1 MGAGHLLIIDRLAYP
16 SPDGSGNLA
25 ERRPVP
31 GLRSGHVQEAP
42 ARRSGRCQNGGMADA
57 VLTEVDGGVAVIT
70 INRPE
75 ARNAVNGEVARGI
88 AVAVDEFDGAGDVR
102 VLIITGAGGTF
113 SAGMDLKGFL
123 AGDAPVVPGRGFG
136 GIAERPPVKP
146 VIAAVEGYA
155 LAGGFELALS
165 CDLIVA
171 SETAKFGLPEVRRG
185 LVAGAGGLLRLP
197 RRVPY
202 HLAMEIA
209 LTGEHFSAGRLHAVG
224 LVSRLTPAG
233 EAVAGA
239 RELADR
245 VAQGA
250 PLALAATKRVIVESA
265 DWDTG
270 EAFARQ
276 GEVIRPVFT
285 SADAR
290 EGAAAFAEKR
300 APVWRGE

>member
-1 MGAGHLLIIDRLAYP
+1 
-16 SPDGSGNLA
+16 
-25 ERRPVP
+25 
-31 GLRSGHVQEAP
+31 
-42 ARRSGRCQNGGMADA
+42 MADA
-57 VLTEVDGGVAVIT
+57 VLTECSDGIAVIT

-88 AVAVDEFDGAGDVR
+88 AAAVEEFDGSADVR
-102 VLIITGAGGTF
+102 VVILTGAGGTF

-123 AGDAPVVPGRGFG
+123 AGESPNVAGRGFG
-136 GIAERPPVKP
+136 GIAERPPAKP

-155 LAGGFELALS
+155 LAGGFEIALS
-165 CDLIVA
+165 CDMIVA
-171 SETAKFGLPEVRRG
+171 SEAARFGLPEVRRG

-209 LTGEHFSAGRLHAVG
+209 LTGEHFTAERLQQAG
-224 LVSRLTPAG
+224 LVSRVVGVG
-233 EAVAGA
+233 EALAGA
-239 RELADR
+239 RELAAR

-250 PLALAATKRVIVESA
+250 PLAVAASKRVITESA
-265 DWDTG
+265 DWASG

-276 GEVIRPVFT
+276 GEVIGPVFV